1 MVSTGVKIAL
11 PYVVLLIIWCVFREP
26 GIRCCQCSRSRL
38 TALPWDEGWLA
49 ELPTSV
55 SDQSYAWRTL
65 SFHFFS
71 ELRNPNRLAIFLPCL
86 LCIRMSVHPVE
97 EESSMDGVVCE
108 ACGLLEEPCSEDPC
122 SCVLLLVFLFFVC
135 PCLAQVKCRAACFQR
150 SWAER
155 CPRGHSCHW
164 RLQKRKLQVFSVF
177 RCSWVPTRE
186 FQL

>member
-38 TALPWDEGWLA
+38 TALPWGEGWLA

-71 ELRNPNRLAIFLPCL
+71 ELRNPNRLEIFTLSAVYSYVSAPCRGRIEYGWSCVRGLWASGGALFWRPLFMCVPLGVSFLCLSLLSSGEMQGCL
-86 LCIRMSVHPVE
+86 LSALLGGEMPAWSQLPLAVTEKETASFFCLSLFL
-97 EESSMDGVVCE
+97 SSY
-108 ACGLLEEPCSEDPC
+108 
-122 SCVLLLVFLFFVC
+122 
-135 PCLAQVKCRAACFQR
+135 
-150 SWAER
+150 
-155 CPRGHSCHW
+155 
-164 RLQKRKLQVFSVF
+164 
-177 RCSWVPTRE
+177 
-186 FQL
+186 